1 MGLKEKRVWLL
12 LAMFLVGVW
21 RKDGVL
27 RNGVLGIRVV
37 SNRNEHEEMEFAD
50 MVAGCNAAIVPL
62 P

>member
-37 SNRNEHEEMEFAD
+37 SNRNEHED
-50 MVAGCNAAIVPL
+50 MLEVSAT
-62 P
+62 